1 MTDPWS
7 SGTDIMQAVLIN
19 IWNQISTLGITKTS
33 SPAEIRLIKTLNRLS
48 LIAALSV
55 FPFVVPAI
63 NPTYDTFGWIE
74 FISGLGFLS
83 ILGANSLQKYRIASF
98 LLVLTV
104 NFKIF
109 FSASSRGWEAGE
121 QLFFIPLCVGIL
133 LLYDIRKQKSAW
145 IVWGMSLAVF
155 ISLEITKYE
164 LLIPAS
170 GYAESVI
177 KEIFTLNF
185 LICAVIIFAT
195 TFYYSRLSIQQ
206 QEEILK
212 SQEQVLNA
220 SRVKSE
226 FLSVISH
233 ELKTPLHAILNYSEM
248 LSETGLDSEQEELN
262 SGVRVS
268 GKKLSEIVTQIL
280 SVSQIDGEYDP
291 LEITTFVPHTLLH
304 QVVEHFKTQAEN
316 KNLQLKVIDNNQ
328 SKTLIKADQS
338 RILQILSL
346 LVDNAIKFSNSGSI
360 LLRSE
365 IIREKNDQ
373 NGQLLYQVED
383 QGLGI
388 SKADLVEVF
397 TPFFMNDSSRNRTN
411 GGMGLGLTISK
422 RLIESMD
429 GQIHIQSTLHEGST
443 FSVQIPIEIQPP
455 KNTDTIHMTQ
465 EDQLQIPTINVLLV
479 DDHPVNQ
486 KVASTMLRKLGYS
499 YDLAKN
505 GEEAVE
511 AAGSGKFHL
520 ILMDIQMP
528 VMDGIE
534 ATRRIRADLAQE
546 RQPII
551 IALTAN
557 TTEGDRKACFD
568 AGMEDFLAK
577 PVTKSAIE
585 KAIDKWKAKV
595 PHLS

>member
-1 MTDPWS
+1 MYE
-7 SGTDIMQAVLIN
+7 VVRN
-19 IWNQISTLGITKTS
+19 IWHQVSILGITTTS
-33 SPAEIRLIKTLNRLS
+33 SPTEIRLTKTLNRLS
-48 LIAALSV
+48 LIAAFAV
-55 FPFVVPAI
+55 FPFVIPAV

-74 FISGLGFLS
+74 FMSGIGFLS
-83 ILGANSLQKYRIASF
+83 VLGANALHQNQLASF
-98 LLVLTV
+98 ILVLTV
-104 NFKIF
+104 NVKIL

-133 LLYDIRKQKSAW
+133 LLYDVRKQKSAW
-145 IVWGMSLAVF
+145 IVWSMSLAVF
-155 ISLEITKYE
+155 IILEITNYE
-164 LLIPAS
+164 LFLPQS
-170 GYAESVI
+170 GYPEAVI

-185 LICAVIIFAT
+185 LICALIILAT
-195 TFYYSRLSIQQ
+195 TYYYSRLSIQQ

-248 LSETGLDSEQEELN
+248 LSETSMDSEQKELN
-262 SGVRVS
+262 NGVRLS

-280 SVSQIDGEYDP
+280 SVSQIDGEYSPLDITPFDP
-291 LEITTFVPHTLLH
+291 QTLLRR
-304 QVVEHFKTQAEN
+304 VVNGFSEQAES
-316 KNLQLKVIDNNQ
+316 KNLHIKGSSSNQ
-328 SKTLIKADQS
+328 DPVMVKADEN
-338 RILQILSL
+338 RIIQVLSF
-346 LVDNAIKFSNSGSI
+346 LVDNAIKFSHSGTIHLRCSI
-360 LLRSE
+360 IPGPKAHE
-365 IIREKNDQ
+365 
-373 NGQLLYQVED
+373 GQLLYQVED
-383 QGLGI
+383 NGIGI
-388 SKADLVEVF
+388 SKADLAEVF
-397 TPFFMNDSSRNRTN
+397 TPFFMNDSSRNRIN

-422 RLIESMD
+422 RLLESMD

-455 KNTDTIHMTQ
+455 KNTDKTHMTQ
-465 EDQLQIPTINVLLV
+465 QAQTQVPTINVLLV

-486 KVASTMLRKLGYS
+486 KVASTMLRKLGYD

-505 GEEAVE
+505 GEEAIE
-511 AAGSGKFHL
+511 LAGSGKFHL

-534 ATRRIRADLAQE
+534 ATKRIRTDLPQE
-546 RQPII
+546 IQPII

-568 AGMEDFLAK
+568 AGMNDFLAK
-577 PVTKSAIE
+577 PVTKSTIE
-585 KAIDKWKAKV
+585 KAIDKWKEQV
-595 PHLS
+595 PSLS